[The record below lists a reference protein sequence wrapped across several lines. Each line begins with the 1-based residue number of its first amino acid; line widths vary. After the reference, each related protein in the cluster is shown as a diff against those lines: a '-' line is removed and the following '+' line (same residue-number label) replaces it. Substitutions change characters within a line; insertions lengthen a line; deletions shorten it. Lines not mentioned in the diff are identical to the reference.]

1 MKSAV
6 LVIAHGSREAESNQA
21 FLDFVEAFRKTCP
34 GKFVQPAF
42 QELSQP
48 DILSAID
55 ACAQNGMEEI
65 IVVPFMLFPGR
76 HVKKDIP
83 EFIRKAKLKYP
94 QIDFHYTGPLADHP
108 AMVEVL
114 RQKAGLKGGKY
125 A

>member
-1 MKSAV
+1 MKEAV
-6 LVIAHGSREAESNQA
+6 LVIAHGSREQESNQA
-21 FLDFVEAFRKTCP
+21 FLDFVEKFRKTCS

-48 DILSAID
+48 DIPSAVE
-55 ACAQNGMEEI
+55 ACVQQGAGDI

-83 EFIRKAKLKYP
+83 EFIRQAKLKHP
-94 QIDFHYTGPLADHP
+94 QLDFHYTGPLADHP

-114 RQKAGLKGGKY
+114 HQKVGTGKKKN